1 MAKETKFYDIL
12 GVAPGADEDTLKRAY
27 RKLALKYHPDK
38 NKEAGAQE
46 KFKEISVAYDVLS
59 DPEKRKRYDTYGE
72 KGVDNEMQ
80 GMDAS
85 DIFSHFFGG
94 GSRRR
99 GEPKPKD
106 IVHELPVPLEAF
118 YTGKVTKLAITRDRF
133 CGKCDGRGTNK
144 PGVDATCRDCN
155 GAGVQ
160 NVTRQLGPMFVQQ
173 MQIQCPRCNGKG
185 TACKPED
192 RCKGCD
198 GRQVLKEKKI
208 FEVHIDKGAARG
220 DHVSFAGEG
229 DQIAGVK
236 LAGDIIIVFDE
247 KPHPIFRRQGSHLV
261 IERTVSLA
269 EALTGVELL
278 IDHLDG
284 RKLHIKPPV
293 GAVVDPSH
301 MWAVDREGMPV
312 AGTGGIEKGQLI
324 IRMQVNYPKSFS
336 PQQIADLRGV
346 LGAPRRPEVG
356 PGAEECTMVP
366 TMIDINQGKK
376 DHRRAAGGF
385 HFMNADDDEDQGGP
399 RTASCAQQ

>member
-1 MAKETKFYDIL
+1 MVAEKKFYDLL
-12 GVAPGADEDTLKRAY
+12 GVSPTADEDTLKRAY

-46 KFKEISVAYDVLS
+46 KFKEISVAYEVLS
-59 DPEKRKRYDTYGE
+59 DPEKRKRYDQYGE

-94 GSRRR
+94 GRRQR

-106 IVHELPVPLEAF
+106 IVHELPVSLEAF

-133 CGKCDGRGTNK
+133 CSKCDGRGTNK
-144 PGVDATCRDCN
+144 PGVDATCKDCH
-155 GAGVQ
+155 GAGIQ

-198 GRQVLKEKKI
+198 GRQVLKEKKV
-208 FEVHIDKGAARG
+208 FEVHIDKGATKG
-220 DHVSFAGEG
+220 DHVTFANEG

-236 LAGDIIIVFDE
+236 LSGDIIIVFDE
-247 KPHPIFRRQGSHLV
+247 KPHPVFRRHGSHLV
-261 IERTVSLA
+261 IERTITLA
-269 EALTGVELL
+269 EALTGVDIV

-284 RKLHIKPPV
+284 RKLHIHPSA
-293 GAVVDPSH
+293 GSVVDPSH
-301 MWAVDREGMPV
+301 LWAVDREGMPV

-324 IRMQVNYPKSFS
+324 LRIQVSYPKSFNE
-336 PQQIADLRGV
+336 QQIADLRKV
-346 LGAPRRPEVG
+346 LGTPKKPEVAAS
-356 PGAEECTMVP
+356 AEECIMVP
-366 TMIDINQGKK
+366 TSIDINQRKK
-376 DHRRAAGGF
+376 DQRRAGGF
-385 HFMNADDDEDQGGP
+385 HFMNVDDDDDQGGP